1 MLMPFTPEGARNLR
15 SLVVALQDRGN
26 YGRLLNLRVPQGEF
40 LHGPEQADTMIDNDA
55 QVNQQITLWVRHGSE
70 VIRGHTLLLPVG
82 GDLMYVEPLW
92 ISSLQNELPQIKLL
106 SVVYRGRTTM
116 GTSLEQ
122 AIRSLGISEADE
134 QEASELPWFKETA
147 MQGE

>member
-1 MLMPFTPEGARNLR
+1 MLMPFTPEGASNLR
-15 SLVVALQDRGN
+15 SLVVVFQDPGN

-40 LHGPEQADTMIDNDA
+40 VDGPEQADTLIDNDA

-92 ISSLQNELPQIKLL
+92 ITSLQNDLPQIKLI

-116 GTSLEQ
+116 GTSLVQ
-122 AIRSLGISEADE
+122 AIRLLETSEADE
-134 QEASELPWFKETA
+134 QRAYELPWFSEPET
-147 MQGE
+147 QGE